1 MQKYFKTP
9 WIKAESQSHKNYIF
23 VLNIVEGSVQM
34 TLDSTERLTIM
45 RQNTG
50 VNVEESCCKENFVL
64 SVLYCGLLLENY
76 CI

>member
-1 MQKYFKTP
+1 
-9 WIKAESQSHKNYIF
+9 
-23 VLNIVEGSVQM
+23 M

-45 RQNTG
+45 RQNAG

-64 SVLYCGLLLENY
+64 SVLYCGLLLENF

>member
-1 MQKYFKTP
+1 
-9 WIKAESQSHKNYIF
+9 
-23 VLNIVEGSVQM
+23 M

-64 SVLYCGLLLENY
+64 SVLK
-76 CI
+76 CIVDSCWKTTAFNFTAATQNKPKLDATPPGCLCQRD